1 MQIAIASTPTTNPI
15 HRPQQTPP
23 SNQAGGFANVLEQF
37 LKVAYQTPAERARA
51 AVLEKHDL
59 DETSY
64 AALPPEKRDAID
76 KEIAEAVRKV
86 TERDTGVP
94 QDQATFVTTLQQLGQ
109 L

>member
-1 MQIAIASTPTTNPI
+1 MQIAIASTPATNPI
-15 HRPQQTPP
+15 RTPQATPP
-23 SNQAGGFANVLEQF
+23 SNRAGSFANVLEQF

-59 DETSY
+59 DEASY

-76 KEIAEAVRKV
+76 KEIADAVRKV

-94 QDQATFVTTLQQLGQ
+94 QDSSFVATLQQLGQ